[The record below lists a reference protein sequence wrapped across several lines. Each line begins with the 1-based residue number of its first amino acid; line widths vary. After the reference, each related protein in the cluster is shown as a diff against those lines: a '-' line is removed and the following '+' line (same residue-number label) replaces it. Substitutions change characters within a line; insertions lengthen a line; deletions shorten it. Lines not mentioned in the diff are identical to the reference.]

1 MGGRDVLA
9 LVAPDKLE
17 KEDHTHSI
25 KPSPRLSLGAVN
37 FVIVAVR
44 TALPSNLKHNGNAFF
59 LMDLFRLTASRQ
71 SAGAFSLA
79 VVWTVFFFLLLR
91 LFLAPRLQELRGFPV
106 VAMGAFRHEFLRLL
120 GG

>member
-1 MGGRDVLA
+1 MRIGRRREEQWAVVTVLA
-9 LVAPDKLE
+9 LAPDKSE
-17 KEDHTHSI
+17 KEEHTHSI
-25 KPSPRLSLGAVN
+25 KPGPRLSLGAVN

-91 LFLAPRLQELRGFPV
+91 LFLASCSQ
-106 VAMGAFRHEFLRLL
+106 
-120 GG
+120 